1 MRIIGA
7 IGANGSGKDE
17 VLKYLKQ
24 RYGVPFLSTGEIVRE
39 IAARDGVEPTRENL
53 GAISEQCFAERGPGC
68 FVAMAA
74 ERIHVERWLVAG
86 ISGIRSAD
94 DVRLLKRTHGDRFV
108 LIHVMVRDPHVRFER
123 MMQRAE
129 ARDPKDLEH
138 FQALDTQE
146 EKQFRIS
153 EAASYADHTVAND
166 GTLEDLHR
174 SIDHLVS
181 NAGLLSSESDPSPEL
196 IGDPT

>member
-24 RYGVPFLSTGEIVRE
+24 RYSVPFLSTGEMVRSL
-39 IAARDGVEPTRENL
+39 AARDGIEPTRENL
-53 GAISEQCFAERGPGC
+53 GAISERCFAEQGAGC

-74 ERIHVERWLVAG
+74 GRIREEGWPVAG

-94 DVRLLKRTHGDRFV
+94 DVRLLKAAHGDDFV
-108 LIHVMVRDPHVRFER
+108 LIHVTVSDPRIRFER

-129 ARDPKDLEH
+129 ARDPSDFDH
-138 FQALDTQE
+138 FQALDARE
-146 EKQFRIS
+146 EAQFRVS
-153 EAASYADHTVAND
+153 EAASYADHTVVND
-166 GTLEDLHR
+166 DTLEALHR
-174 SIDHLVS
+174 SIDRLVVDT
-181 NAGLLSSESDPSPEL
+181 GLLSLESDPAQS
-196 IGDPT
+196 